1 MMPSKG
7 LTTFASI
14 SAGSAPGSTAMTA
27 AAGIVICGFSSRGVV
42 RIAQMPKRSAAI
54 MTITVS
60 FESMKRAA
68 MRPVSVRS
76 LASTSSCA
84 FFCASFCASV

>member
-1 MMPSKG
+1 
-7 LTTFASI
+7 
-14 SAGSAPGSTAMTA
+14 MTA

-60 FESMKRAA
+60 FESMKSAA
-68 MRPVSVRS
+68 IRPVIVCSLLRS
-76 LASTSSCA
+76 SAETGASALGAVECI
-84 FFCASFCASV
+84 